1 METKKI
7 RITGAQLSFTFGAI
21 QENKSKILNTLEEAE
36 KINSD
41 IVVFPELCVT
51 GYPPEDLLL
60 RESFVGKNFAV
71 LEEIAEFSGRTSGV
85 IGFVDRSLE
94 EQTMD
99 NVDRNITNAAAIVQ
113 NGDVKG
119 IYHKSFL
126 PNYSV
131 FDEARY
137 FAKGTKPEE
146 IFWYEDIAV
155 GINICED
162 IWINNGPAEEQV
174 KKGASLIININ
185 ASPFDINKTESRKVN
200 VRDKAKKLKVP
211 ILYLNMVGGQDEL
224 VFDGGSFLVDADGNI
239 IYEAGQFSE
248 EIFSFDLELE
258 IKNVKSENKL
268 IVNEKKSDLPPLKT
282 SDSLSELESMYAALK
297 MGLSDYVEKNNFKKV
312 LVGLSGGID
321 SALTATI
328 AVDALTS
335 DNVIGVAMTSKFNPK
350 SSLEDA
356 KELADNLNIE
366 LKTVNIEE
374 TAEKFRNLLKD
385 NIDDDLKSVVAEN
398 IQSRIRG
405 NILMGLSNQLG
416 AMVVSTGNKSE
427 MAVGY
432 STLYGDLVGGFALLK
447 DVYKTEV
454 YKLSDYRNSISKVI
468 PQNIIEKKPSAE
480 LSEDQYD
487 SDSLP
492 EYDLLDKILK
502 MYIELDYSSEKII
515 NSDIDKEVVFDIL
528 EKIDRNEYKRKQV
541 APGVKLTSRAF
552 GKDRRMPITNTYIR
566 DLSLIHI

>member
-1 METKKI
+1 VDTKKL
-7 RITGAQLSFTFGAI
+7 RITGAQLSFSVGAI

-119 IYHKSFL
+119 IYHKCYL

-200 VRDKAKKLKVP
+200 VRDKAKKLNVP

-335 DNVIGVAMTSKFNPK
+335 DNVIGVAMPSKFNPK

-385 NIDDDLKSVVAEN
+385 NIDDDLKSVVDEN

-566 DLSLIHI
+566 DRS

>member
-1 METKKI
+1 METKKL
-7 RITGAQLSFTFGAI
+7 RITGAQLSFTVGAI

-119 IYHKSFL
+119 IYHKCYL

-162 IWINNGPAEEQV
+162 VWINNGPAEEQV
-174 KKGASLIININ
+174 KQGASLIININ

-224 VFDGGSFLVDADGNI
+224 VFDGGSFLVDAEGNI
-239 IYEAGQFSE
+239 IYEARQFSE

-335 DNVIGVAMTSKFNPK
+335 DNVIGVAMPSKFNPK
-350 SSLEDA
+350 SSLDDA

-366 LKTVNIEE
+366 LKTINIEE

-385 NIDDDLKSVVAEN
+385 NLNVDLKSVVDEN

-502 MYIELDYSSEKII
+502 MYIELDFSSEKII

-566 DLSLIHI
+566 DRS

>member
-1 METKKI
+1 METKKL
-7 RITGAQLSFTFGAI
+7 RITGAQLSFTVGAI

-119 IYHKSFL
+119 IYHKCYL

-162 IWINNGPAEEQV
+162 VWINNGPAEEQV

-239 IYEAGQFSE
+239 IYEAEQFSE

-335 DNVIGVAMTSKFNPK
+335 DNVIGVAMPSKFNPK
-350 SSLEDA
+350 SSLDDA

-366 LKTVNIEE
+366 LKTINIEE

-385 NIDDDLKSVVAEN
+385 NLNDDLKSVVDEN

-502 MYIELDYSSEKII
+502 MYIELDFSSEKII

-566 DLSLIHI
+566 DRS

>member
-1 METKKI
+1 METKKL
-7 RITGAQLSFTFGAI
+7 RITGAQLSFTVGAI

-119 IYHKSFL
+119 IYHKCYL

-146 IFWYEDIAV
+146 IFWYQDIAV

-258 IKNVKSENKL
+258 IKNVKSENKV

-335 DNVIGVAMTSKFNPK
+335 DNVIGVAMPSKFNPK

-385 NIDDDLKSVVAEN
+385 NIDDDLKSVVDEN

-566 DLSLIHI
+566 DRS

>member
-1 METKKI
+1 MDTKKI
-7 RITGAQLSFTFGAI
+7 RITGAQLSFSVGAI
-21 QENKSKILNTLEEAE
+21 QENKSKILNTLEQAE

-41 IVVFPELCVT
+41 IVVFPELCIT

-71 LEEIAEFSGRTSGV
+71 LEEIAEFSGRTSGI
-85 IGFVDRSLE
+85 IGFVNRSLE
-94 EQTMD
+94 QQTTD
-99 NVDRNITNAAAIVQ
+99 NVDRKITNAAAIVQ

-119 IYHKSFL
+119 IYHKCYL

-146 IFWYEDIAV
+146 IFWYEDVGV
-155 GINICED
+155 GINVCED
-162 IWINNGPAEEQV
+162 IWIDEGPAEEQV
-174 KKGASLIININ
+174 KRGASLIININ
-185 ASPFDINKTESRKVN
+185 ASPFDIDKTKSRKEKVIH
-200 VRDKAKKLKVP
+200 KAKKLNVP
-211 ILYLNMVGGQDEL
+211 IIYLNMVGGQDEL
-224 VFDGGSFLVDADGNI
+224 VFDGGSFVVDSDGNI
-239 IYEAGQFSE
+239 IHQASQFVE
-248 EIFSFDLELE
+248 EVFSLDIDLE
-258 IKNVKSENKL
+258 IKNVNTENKL
-268 IVNEKKSDLPPLKT
+268 IINEKNSDLPSTESTKPLE
-282 SDSLSELESMYAALK
+282 ELESMYSALK
-297 MGLSDYVEKNNFKKV
+297 LGLSDYVKKNKFKKV
-312 LVGLSGGID
+312 LVGISGGID

-328 AVDALTS
+328 AVDSLS
-335 DNVIGVAMTSKFNPK
+335 SENVIGVAMPSRFNPE
-350 SSLEDA
+350 SSLKDA
-356 KELADNLNIE
+356 EALAKNLNIE
-366 LKTVNIEE
+366 LKTINIEE
-374 TAEKFRNLLKD
+374 TAEKFRELIGS
-385 NIDDDLKSVVAEN
+385 NIDESLESVVKEN
-398 IQSRIRG
+398 IQARIRG
-405 NILMGLSNQLG
+405 NILMALSNQLG

-454 YKLSDYRNSISKVI
+454 YKLSNYRNSISKVI
-468 PQNIIEKKPSAE
+468 PKNIISKKPSAE

-487 SDSLP
+487 SDTLP

-515 NSDIDKEVVFDIL
+515 QSGIEKDVVFDIL

-566 DLSLIHI
+566 DRY

>member
-1 METKKI
+1 METKKL
-7 RITGAQLSFTFGAI
+7 RITGAQLSFTVGAI

-119 IYHKSFL
+119 IYHKCYL

-162 IWINNGPAEEQV
+162 VWINNGPAEEQV
-174 KKGASLIININ
+174 KQGASLIININ

-224 VFDGGSFLVDADGNI
+224 VFDGGSFLVNADGNI
-239 IYEAGQFSE
+239 IYEAEQFSE

-335 DNVIGVAMTSKFNPK
+335 DNVIGVAMPSKFNPK

-385 NIDDDLKSVVAEN
+385 NLDDDLKSVVDEN

-566 DLSLIHI
+566 DRS

>member
-1 METKKI
+1 METKKL
-7 RITGAQLSFTFGAI
+7 RITGAQLSFTVGAI

-94 EQTMD
+94 EQTTD

-119 IYHKSFL
+119 IYHKCYL

-162 IWINNGPAEEQV
+162 VWINNGPAEEQV
-174 KKGASLIININ
+174 KQGASLIININ

-224 VFDGGSFLVDADGNI
+224 VFDGGSFLVDAEGNI
-239 IYEAGQFSE
+239 IYEARQFSE

-335 DNVIGVAMTSKFNPK
+335 DNVIGVAMPSKFNPK
-350 SSLEDA
+350 SSLDDA

-366 LKTVNIEE
+366 LKTINIEE

-385 NIDDDLKSVVAEN
+385 NLNDDLKSVVDEN

-502 MYIELDYSSEKII
+502 MYIELDFSSEKII

-566 DLSLIHI
+566 DRS

>member
-7 RITGAQLSFTFGAI
+7 RITGAQLSFTVGAI

-94 EQTMD
+94 EQTTD

-119 IYHKSFL
+119 IYHKCYL

-335 DNVIGVAMTSKFNPK
+335 DNVIGVAMPSKFNPK

-385 NIDDDLKSVVAEN
+385 NLDDDLKSVVDEN

-566 DLSLIHI
+566 DRS

>member
-1 METKKI
+1 METKKL
-7 RITGAQLSFTFGAI
+7 RITGAQLSFTVGAI

-119 IYHKSFL
+119 IYHKCYL

-162 IWINNGPAEEQV
+162 VWINNGPAEEQA

-268 IVNEKKSDLPPLKT
+268 IVNEKKSDLPLLKT

-335 DNVIGVAMTSKFNPK
+335 DNVIGVAMPSKFNPK

-385 NIDDDLKSVVAEN
+385 NLDDDLKSVVDEN

-566 DLSLIHI
+566 DRS

>member
-1 METKKI
+1 METKKL
-7 RITGAQLSFTFGAI
+7 RITGAQLSFTVGAI

-119 IYHKSFL
+119 IYHKCYL

-162 IWINNGPAEEQV
+162 VWINNGPAEEQV

-200 VRDKAKKLKVP
+200 VRDKAKKLNVP

-239 IYEAGQFSE
+239 IYEAEQFSE

-321 SALTATI
+321 WALTATI

-335 DNVIGVAMTSKFNPK
+335 DNVIGVAMPSKFNPK

-385 NIDDDLKSVVAEN
+385 NLDDDLKSVVDEN

-566 DLSLIHI
+566 DRS